1 MFRGMCAMPRRSST
15 ALPAPVNGVAAMPPC
30 PAATSMWLFADHPLA
45 TGPPPHNDHT
55 PCPPPHK
62 SRAPHDGPAPHKGR
76 ATHKRQALCPPP
88 YKSRAPHDGPAPH
101 DGRAT
106 HERQAL
112 CRALHKG
119 WALCRTPHKGR
130 ALCRT
135 PCQPPCLPPSRPPR
149 QTLCRT
155 LCALQLVPVLP
166 AYGDPVVLLALICG
180 VLLLAG
186 TVAYLGLRL
195 TGRMISPSPAPRT
208 EPDEGEEEGSQRPA
222 PVPDEADCLAPGMNR
237 TLGQLEE
244 ALERQR
250 RFSSDASHEL
260 RTPMTAMRTQIED
273 ALQAPQETDVTTLA
287 MALLPSLDRLQRIAT
302 DLLALSQLESDAL
315 PVRRQRVDLGKLAEG
330 ELQMLPITKRLVP
343 LLDPDVVVLGDPHS
357 LGSLISNLI
366 GNAQRHA
373 ASTVTVTVW
382 REPREPREP
391 GGSPD
396 RSPDASLNGTA
407 VLEVADDG
415 PGIPSEQREKVFQRF
430 TRLDAARS
438 RDAGGA
444 GLGLA
449 IARQVAQNHGG
460 RLTIEDSAEGAR
472 FVLRL
477 PLAP

>member
-1 MFRGMCAMPRRSST
+1 M
-15 ALPAPVNGVAAMPPC
+15 
-30 PAATSMWLFADHPLA
+30 
-45 TGPPPHNDHT
+45 
-55 PCPPPHK
+55 
-62 SRAPHDGPAPHKGR
+62 
-76 ATHKRQALCPPP
+76 
-88 YKSRAPHDGPAPH
+88 
-101 DGRAT
+101 
-106 HERQAL
+106 
-112 CRALHKG
+112 
-119 WALCRTPHKGR
+119 
-130 ALCRT
+130 
-135 PCQPPCLPPSRPPR
+135 
-149 QTLCRT
+149 
-155 LCALQLVPVLP
+155 LP

>member
-1 MFRGMCAMPRRSST
+1 MPRRSSIT
-15 ALPAPVNGVAAMPPC
+15 ARTAPAHGVAAVLPC
-30 PAATSMWLFADHPLA
+30 LAAATIRLSADHPPA
-45 TGPPPHNDHT
+45 T
-55 PCPPPHK
+55 
-62 SRAPHDGPAPHKGR
+62 GPAPHNG
-76 ATHKRQALCPPP
+76 AAL
-88 YKSRAPHDGPAPH
+88 
-101 DGRAT
+101 
-106 HERQAL
+106 
-112 CRALHKG
+112 RALH
-119 WALCRTPHKGR
+119 T
-130 ALCRT
+130 
-135 PCQPPCLPPSRPPR
+135 
-149 QTLCRT
+149 
-155 LCALQLVPVLP
+155 VPTTP
-166 AYGDPVVLLALICG
+166 AYEHPVVLLVVICG
-180 VLLLAG
+180 ALLLAG
-186 TVAYLGLRL
+186 AVAYLGFRL
-195 TGRMISPSPAPRT
+195 TGRMVLPPPAPPA
-208 EPDEGEEEGSQRPA
+208 EPEEAEPEAGEPEESEPEEGDETERDETERDETERDETEAAGAQRQAPA
-222 PVPDEADCLAPGMNR
+222 LGVVDGLAPGVNR

-273 ALQAPQETDVTTLA
+273 ALHAPQETDVVTLA
-287 MALLPSLDRLQRIAT
+287 RALLPSLDRLQRIAT

-330 ELQMLPITKRLVP
+330 ELQMLPITKRVVP
-343 LLDPDVVVLGDPHS
+343 LLGPDVVVLGDPHS

-373 ASTVTVTVW
+373 AGTVTVTVR
-382 REPREPREP
+382 REPREPHEP
-391 GGSPD
+391 GGSPGGSSGG
-396 RSPDASLNGTA
+396 SPGGTA

-430 TRLDAARS
+430 TRLDSARS